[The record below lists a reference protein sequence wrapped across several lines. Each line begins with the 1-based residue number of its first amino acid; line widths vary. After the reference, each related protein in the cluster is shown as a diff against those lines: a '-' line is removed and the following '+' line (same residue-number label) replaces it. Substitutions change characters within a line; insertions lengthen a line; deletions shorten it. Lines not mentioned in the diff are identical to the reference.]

1 MGSNEEYMDSS
12 NLNITK
18 TIGLNNVGMWLE
30 ERSRKFNEFAK
41 QTFGNSVITLQTMN
55 STTKNVNTKSPHLNI
70 PKKVQW
76 CHYRVTTPILL
87 SINACGTSNLGSS
100 LSMGDPYLCTKY
112 DEGTKTLYLCTKYD
126 EGTKTLVWF
135 PDVANIMIKWI

>member
-18 TIGLNNVGMWLE
+18 AIGLNNVGMWLE

-76 CHYRVTTPILL
+76 CHYRVTTPILSSGIPSGIFYL
-87 SINACGTSNLGSS
+87 DLCIESNEKSTILQ
-100 LSMGDPYLCTKY
+100 M
-112 DEGTKTLYLCTKYD
+112 E
-126 EGTKTLVWF
+126 V
-135 PDVANIMIKWI
+135 VAESKRE